1 MIGKNSRKRHYLKKY
16 IYKHGRYYWP
26 NFDHAKR
33 TFKDFII
40 SSLGEYHHLYVKSDT
55 LLLMDVFEKIQNMC
69 LDIYELDPAHSLT
82 ALESA
87 WLKKRAALE
96 KNKVKLYLLSDADM
110 LLMIVKK
117 NRGGICHPVHW
128 YAKANYKYMKGCDKN
143 KELSYLKYWDVN
155 NFYGW
160 ALSKKLQLG
169 NFKWVEETFEFNGDF
184 IKSYNDESDEWYF
197 LEVELKLKLKILKI

>member
-1 MIGKNSRKRHYLKKY
+1 
-16 IYKHGRYYWP
+16 
-26 NFDHAKR
+26 
-33 TFKDFII
+33 
-40 SSLGEYHHLYVKSDT
+40 
-55 LLLMDVFEKIQNMC
+55 
-69 LDIYELDPAHSLT
+69 
-82 ALESA
+82 
-87 WLKKRAALE
+87 
-96 KNKVKLYLLSDADM
+96 
-110 LLMIVKK
+110 
-117 NRGGICHPVHW
+117 
-128 YAKANYKYMKGCDKN
+128 MKGCDKN